1 MGVLLALK
9 LFANGSKECALAN
22 YLVSRHTRQPTLSPE
37 ALEKG
42 HRRSVRRC
50 GRSF

>member
-1 MGVLLALK
+1 MFALN
-9 LFANGSKECALAN
+9 LVADGSKECALAK
-22 YLVSRHTRQPTLSPE
+22 YLASRHTREPTLSPE
-37 ALEKG
+37 APEEG